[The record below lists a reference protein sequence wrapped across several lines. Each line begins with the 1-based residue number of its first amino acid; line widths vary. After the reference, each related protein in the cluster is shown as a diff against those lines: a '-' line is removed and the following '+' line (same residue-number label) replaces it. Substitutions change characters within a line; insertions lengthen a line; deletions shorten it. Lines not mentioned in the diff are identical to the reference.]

1 MNTLGS
7 GQRPKKSTY
16 SPSYLHRNSLY
27 ILSRRPRRLD
37 DSLAEVVDRQTAAS
51 SIMTSLGGGS

>member
-16 SPSYLHRNSLY
+16 PPSYLYRNSLY

-51 SIMTSLGGGS
+51 SIMRSLGGGS

>member
-1 MNTLGS
+1 MNPLGS

-16 SPSYLHRNSLY
+16 PPSYLHRNLLY

-37 DSLAEVVDRQTAAS
+37 DSLAEVVDRQTAS